1 MRWACESSK
10 ISKIAWRQNIKD
22 LLYKGVVTRP
32 LKLESQCID
41 SNCRVE
47 KMSRRC
53 KKRIKCCWIFRSC
66 HGRLGNL
73 PSLPLYSSINTHIF
87 SDSKSLTY
95 WLLQPT
101 PHSRDF
107 HFLDE
112 RLQSERKG
120 IGPHSSLSQFVAIS
134 FFFLPN
140 KWCLNFTL

>member
-1 MRWACESSK
+1 M
-10 ISKIAWRQNIKD
+10 AWRQNIKD

-53 KKRIKCCWIFRSC
+53 KKPIKCFWIFRSC
-66 HGRLGNL
+66 HERLGNL
-73 PSLPLYSSINTHIF
+73 PLYSSVTHIYF
-87 SDSKSLTY
+87 FDSKSLTY

-134 FFFLPN
+134 FFFLTN
-140 KWCLNFTL
+140 K